1 MRSQKATRRQRPQ
14 PTVFASLYGTVR
26 VYTPRHIHGCAL
38 LDARDN
44 RCSCPKWIYS
54 HHKGGKPVQ
63 KSAGTPSFTEAC
75 EKAQKELKSFDPEIR
90 AARAI
95 LEPAADSNALTVEGA
110 LAQYLTALRRRRL
123 NDDYLGGIIVPVFN
137 RRKPRKY
144 ERGRRALNV
153 SLLDFLDRRFPGRA
167 VALSEITTSLLDEW
181 TAVWQSNDLTSKQW
195 RTTASAFFKWAAQRG
210 YLKAIPV
217 FDKGQTIKAGNRCG
231 HFTDLEYSQLLA
243 TLPFYHSKT
252 RALPANY
259 AERLGCFMD
268 LGRWAG
274 MAVCDIVLFRP
285 KEQLAAN
292 NVLTYRRLKIKK
304 RVQLAQVL
312 LDPAVAAR
320 LRSIPLEPGVNA
332 EQPFRFTGIAEDRS
346 RGIWRERFQKLC
358 EKAGI
363 TEIETEIGTR
373 VRPHPHMLRD
383 TCAISALLR
392 GVRLENVSK
401 MLGHATTQMTQRSY
415 LTWCKERLDYSIED
429 QRAALARAQT
439 PAVDPATIGDGV
451 RRTLVN

>member
-1 MRSQKATRRQRPQ
+1 MRSQKATPQQRPQ
-14 PTVFASLYGTVR
+14 PTVFASLYGSVR
-26 VYTPRHIHGCAL
+26 VYTPRHIHGCVL
-38 LDARDN
+38 LDVRDN

-54 HHKGGKPVQ
+54 HPKGAKPVQ

-90 AARAI
+90 AARAVLDPI
-95 LEPAADSNALTVEGA
+95 ADTDAITVEAA
-110 LAQYLTALRRRRL
+110 LARYATALQRRQL
-123 NDDYLGGIIVPVFN
+123 SDDYLRRITLAVFH

-144 ERGRRALNV
+144 HRGRRALNP
-153 SLLDFLDRRFPGRA
+153 SLLDFLDHRFGHP
-167 VALSEITTSLLDEW
+167 VALSEINSSLLDEW
-181 TAVWQSNDLTSKQW
+181 TALWQSNDLTSKYW
-195 RTTASAFFKWAAQRG
+195 RATANGFFKWAVQRG
-210 YLKAIPV
+210 HLKALPV

-231 HFTDLEYSQLLA
+231 HFTDEQYNRLQA
-243 TLPFYHSKT
+243 ALPFYRRQDT
-252 RALPANY
+252 RELPANY
-259 AERLGCFMD
+259 AERLGCFCD
-268 LGRWAG
+268 LGRWGG
-274 MAVCDIVLFRP
+274 MAICDIVLFRP
-285 KEQLAAN
+285 KEQMSAN

-320 LRSIPLEPGVNA
+320 LRSIPVEPGVDA
-332 EQPFRFTGIAEDRS
+332 EQPFRFKGTDRHS
-346 RGIWRERFQKLC
+346 RNIWRERFQKLC
-358 EKAGI
+358 GQAGI

-401 MLGHATTQMTQRSY
+401 MLGHATTEMTQRAY

-439 PAVDPATIGDGV
+439 PSVETVSVGDGI
-451 RRTLVN
+451 RTTLVN